1 MQNKGLLYGILAY
14 TMWGVLPIYW
24 HLLNSVQASQILVAR
39 IIWSLTFLVILLS
52 LRRGWGWV
60 KPLLLQRQTL
70 LIVGIAAILLSVNWF
85 IYIWAVTAGFVVETS
100 LGYFINPLVNV
111 LLGTILLKERL
122 RTGQWA
128 AIGMAATGVLYLT
141 VHYRTLPWIAL
152 SLALTFGF
160 YGLMKKKVHL
170 GSAESLTGEM
180 AVLFLPALV
189 FSIYLL
195 ITGQAAIV
203 NSSATIQLLLVG
215 SGIVTAIPL
224 ILFAAA
230 ARREPLSTL
239 GLLQYIAPTLQFLI
253 GIFILKE
260 PFSGSTLIGYV
271 IIWFALILYSLEGIW
286 QRRSQLAP
294 ASTEISIE

>member
-128 AIGMAATGVLYLT
+128 AIGMAAIGVLYLT